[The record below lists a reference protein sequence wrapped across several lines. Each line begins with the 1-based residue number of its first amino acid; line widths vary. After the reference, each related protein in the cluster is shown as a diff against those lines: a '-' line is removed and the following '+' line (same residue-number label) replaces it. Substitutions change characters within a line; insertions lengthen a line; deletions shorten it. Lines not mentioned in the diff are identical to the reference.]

1 MSYPVLSITS
11 NQILD
16 DEQLGSKA
24 KFWFEHN
31 GQKWLFKEA
40 RVITGRLLTGE
51 DWTEKV
57 AADIA
62 ALISIDAAKVELAMY
77 QGRRGSA
84 ALNFIPADNVH
95 LEHGNEV
102 LAGYLSSYDSTKKQH
117 QSDHTLNNIIDAIQ
131 HKFPAPADHRAVLE
145 KLASYMVLDALI
157 GNTDRHHENW
167 GLFWQTLLFNAD
179 TQTALWK
186 KYDVAPSF
194 DHASSLGRE
203 LLDERRIQMIETN
216 TIDRYIRQGRGG
228 IYWSRT
234 DKHGVSPLLLVERAA
249 IAYPDY
255 FRSALLMLSNTP
267 LSAIQTTLNDVPS
280 ERASDV
286 SKTFAK
292 LLLEKTYQRLIGLL
306 T

>member
-11 NQILD
+11 NQIFD
-16 DEQLGSKA
+16 DEQLGSKT
-24 KFWFEHN
+24 KFWFEHQ

-40 RVITGRLLTGE
+40 RIIQHPLGDVITGE

-62 ALISIDAAKVELAMY
+62 ALTNIDAAKVELAVY

-84 ALNFIPADNVH
+84 SLNFIPADNVH

-102 LAGYLSSYDSTKKQH
+102 LAGYLSSYDSAKKQH
-117 QSDHTLNNIIDAIQ
+117 QSDHTLSNIINAIQ
-131 HKFPAPADHRAVLE
+131 HKFPASADNRVVLE

-203 LLDERRIQMIETN
+203 LLDEKRRQMIETN
-216 TIDRYIRQGRGG
+216 TIDRYIRQGRLGC
-228 IYWSRT
+228 
-234 DKHGVSPLLLVERAA
+234 
-249 IAYPDY
+249 
-255 FRSALLMLSNTP
+255 
-267 LSAIQTTLNDVPS
+267 Q
-280 ERASDV
+280 
-286 SKTFAK
+286 
-292 LLLEKTYQRLIGLL
+292 
-306 T
+306 